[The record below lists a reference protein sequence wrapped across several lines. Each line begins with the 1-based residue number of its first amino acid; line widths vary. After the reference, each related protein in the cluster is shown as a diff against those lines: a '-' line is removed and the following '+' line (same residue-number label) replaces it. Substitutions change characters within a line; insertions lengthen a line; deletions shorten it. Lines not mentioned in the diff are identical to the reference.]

1 MLNNESFYAI
11 DCALQSINSDLSAAV
26 DHKGDHPHVC
36 FRSDGF
42 TYCVEFGFG
51 GHVLLCS
58 ESGERVSDDPADDD
72 DGVVR
77 TKDLE
82 AFLRRK
88 IRAVLDIVKKFDAA
102 TPDES

>member
-1 MLNNESFYAI
+1 MFNNDCFYAL
-11 DCALQSINSDLSAAV
+11 DCALQSINSDMSAAV
-26 DHKGDHPHVC
+26 EHKGDHPHVC

-58 ESGERVSDDPADDD
+58 ESGERVSDDPADEDAI
-72 DGVVR
+72 R
-77 TKDLE
+77 TKDVE

-88 IRAVLDIVKKFDAA
+88 IREVLDIVKKFDAA
-102 TPDES
+102 TPDAS